1 MPQFILLGVIVAGGA
16 YAWKAL
22 KREMTRV
29 DREMTS
35 VRERPTDT
43 LELDPATGRYT
54 PKKR

>member
-1 MPQFILLGVIVAGGA
+1 MPQFILLGMIAAGGA

-22 KREMTRV
+22 KREMKRV

-43 LELDPATGRYT
+43 LELDPETGRYV
-54 PKKR
+54 PRKR